1 MFQNPSDDEMR
12 QLLQSVRTIAMVGLS
27 PRPERDSYHVAAY
40 LKDHGYRII
49 PVNPTVNEVLG
60 EKSYPSLDQVPEP
73 IDVVDVFRR
82 PEEVDPIADQAIAK
96 GARALWLQ
104 LTVVNKEAADRARQA
119 GVQVVMDRCIKVE
132 HGRLIGG

>member
-82 PEEVDPIADQAIAK
+82 PEEVGPIADQAIAK